1 MHEDFLRAIHNKNI
15 IVIRFNSNEKGIISR
30 KCIPF
35 DFGPSRRYKDK
46 QDRYHLYDLDSPS
59 KSHNLS
65 LLPSQL
71 LNLIV
76 TEETF
81 DPGDYATW
89 QPNWIVARDWG
100 RFS

>member
-46 QDRYHLYDLDSPS
+46 QDRYH
-59 KSHNLS
+59 
-65 LLPSQL
+65 
-71 LNLIV
+71 
-76 TEETF
+76 
-81 DPGDYATW
+81 
-89 QPNWIVARDWG
+89 
-100 RFS
+100 